1 MNTNQITNKNLK
13 RIAIAAGT
21 TAAALF
27 LSAGLVACGGNST
40 DTVAV
45 PAQAAVLT
53 EVLEN
58 VVAEIAPTVEEAPAV
73 EATVAPVVETAT
85 KSLAKPAVKSTKA
98 SKKKSSVGG
107 AVVLDAPVV
116 SGSAPAVD
124 TTVAPVAQQPAAQQ
138 ADNTVVNTPVAQPT
152 VEQPA
157 VEQPA
162 VEQPAVEQQPAA
174 ASAPASNGST
184 TAITAPKISGT
195 PTLSSQ
201 LTGAT
206 LNELLTPKISV
217 PCLPGFNC

>member
-21 TAAALF
+21 AAAALF
-27 LSAGLVACGGNST
+27 LSAGLVACGGDSN

-45 PAQAAVLT
+45 PAQAAELT

-58 VVAEIAPTVEEAPAV
+58 VVAEIAPGVEETLAV
-73 EATVAPVVETAT
+73 EAEIAPVVETAT

-98 SKKKSSVGG
+98 SKKKASAVGG
-107 AVVLDAPVV
+107 TVVLDAPTV
-116 SGSAPAVD
+116 SESAPAVD
-124 TTVAPVAQQPAAQQ
+124 TTVAPVAQPAAQQ
-138 ADNTVVNTPVAQPT
+138 AENTVANTPVAQPT

-157 VEQPA
+157 AQ
-162 VEQPAVEQQPAA
+162 QQPAA
-174 ASAPASNGST
+174 TGQAATTASAPASSGST
-184 TAITAPKISGT
+184 TAITVPKISGT

-201 LTGAT
+201 LSGAT
-206 LNELLTPKISV
+206 LNELLAPKISV